1 MEQLKKLASRGVEL
15 DDEALEQLDLLE
27 LGSIHYPDLED
38 ITQLTEAQTV
48 NRVLTVDFAKNLT
61 ELLYYLSR
69 AIFNSMVHYTITVD
83 KVLREM
89 LTQVTSIRDFCLKV
103 GVEKETKVHVKALNW
118 HIPQTR
124 NAIGGDLMSTH
135 DLGLTKLPFL
145 KIISIKQ
152 TPSMETPFR
161 SFGSAAKLTTTG
173 WYSGDESVKKVN
185 CCTGAMCELIQQQLH
200 PQSKPLRVWIYGSDV
215 CESVVA
221 LIQEIEQS
229 VAIIDEKTM
238 KQVMEEYSDRELKFL
253 AEEKDPSYSPEA
265 EEQEEEDEDEDVV
278 VPSPEAAPTA
288 SKKKSQKFT
297 GREKN
302 VVAQSLSG
310 CQKDI
315 VPPPTEKA
323 QSVSTSKRKP
333 TLAGEDEPK
342 EKGRKRSHHTKRM
355 CPVCK
360 KEDANSKRHLLTHA
374 RKGHKGGVGSFNPEH
389 RSQQRKKAR
398 ACMLKISRQARAER
412 LEAEMVPCKGLPK
425 SHASTKKLPFHIP
438 QY

>member
-1 MEQLKKLASRGVEL
+1 
-15 DDEALEQLDLLE
+15 
-27 LGSIHYPDLED
+27 
-38 ITQLTEAQTV
+38 
-48 NRVLTVDFAKNLT
+48 
-61 ELLYYLSR
+61 
-69 AIFNSMVHYTITVD
+69 
-83 KVLREM
+83 
-89 LTQVTSIRDFCLKV
+89 
-103 GVEKETKVHVKALNW
+103 
-118 HIPQTR
+118 
-124 NAIGGDLMSTH
+124 MSTH

-238 KQVMEEYSDRELKFL
+238 KQVMEEYSDRERKFL

-302 VVAQSLSG
+302 VVAQYLSG
-310 CQKDI
+310 SQEDI

-323 QSVSTSKRKP
+323 QCLHKQEEAHISRGRRAQRKRQ
-333 TLAGEDEPK
+333 K
-342 EKGRKRSHHTKRM
+342 EKPPHKKNVPRMQEGRRQFQEASFDP
-355 CPVCK
+355 CQ
-360 KEDANSKRHLLTHA
+360 
-374 RKGHKGGVGSFNPEH
+374 KG
-389 RSQQRKKAR
+389 SQRQ
-398 ACMLKISRQARAER
+398 SR
-412 LEAEMVPCKGLPK
+412 
-425 SHASTKKLPFHIP
+425 
-438 QY
+438 